1 MAFSK
6 ADIWDILNR
15 NLFFV
20 RNAVKSSE
28 VKTSD
33 KLDIYDPQTR
43 QLVLECREP
52 ELGFIT
58 KASRFIGGHHD
69 QGTKFDF
76 IARQPGEGHPVL
88 RVSRGNISLSF
99 GGCPIRLINHDQE
112 ALGILKKKTFTLGKK
127 FEFSGERG
135 LGKLLLEIKS
145 NFLGNTIQWLLNNRV
160 VGTLSKKA
168 TGPHEEYFREGKFD
182 YTYSIAAEV
191 APNDV
196 LRQILIA
203 FAIAQHRV
211 EA

>member
-1 MAFSK
+1 MGLTSS
-6 ADIWDILNR
+6 DSWGILNR

-20 RNAVKSSE
+20 RSAVKSSE

-43 QLVLECREP
+43 QLLLECREP

-58 KASRFIGGHHD
+58 KAARFIGGRHD
-69 QGTKFDF
+69 HGTKFDF
-76 IARQPGEGHPVL
+76 IARQPGEGKPVL
-88 RVSRGNISLSF
+88 RVSRGNVSLSF
-99 GGCPIRLINHDQE
+99 GGCPIRLVNEDQE
-112 ALGILKKKTFTLGKK
+112 ALGTLKKKTFTLGKK

-145 NFLGNTIQWLLNNRV
+145 NFLGNTIQWLLNGRV
-160 VGTLSKKA
+160 IGTLSKKA
-168 TGPHEEYFREGKFD
+168 TSHEDYFREGKFD
-182 YTYSIAAEV
+182 YSYSIAAEV

-196 LRQILIA
+196 LRQILVA